1 MMNDLPDVAG
11 SLFTN
16 QYKAVKIEG
25 KKLKPNALEGT
36 GSVSGACKQHTDHQV
51 PISIWLNTVL
61 SLHAANA
68 VLLQL
73 HLNLLK
79 LSMLEII
86 QVLLQRLLLSICL
99 A

>member
-25 KKLKPNALEGT
+25 KRVKPNALEGT
-36 GSVSGACKQHTDHQV
+36 GSVCDYPYV
-51 PISIWLNTVL
+51 VTVNIL
-61 SLHAANA
+61 WHSSYRLPLLGH
-68 VLLQL
+68 VL
-73 HLNLLK
+73 
-79 LSMLEII
+79 
-86 QVLLQRLLLSICL
+86 